1 MGCGGVLRRLRLLPL
16 AEGFFWRKLDGRW
29 KVFRVGERLVGA
41 GGGLGCGEAAG
52 TGFSRGVVG
61 VEGGLCVDE
70 DEGLAV

>member
-41 GGGLGCGEAAG
+41 GGWIGMWR
-52 TGFSRGVVG
+52 SRGYG
-61 VEGGLCVDE
+61 IF
-70 DEGLAV
+70 